1 MEQWNITIACVR
13 HPYRNLKVILF
24 GIIVIVIVKYALP
37 VLWVACESPSLVM
50 IQKGASAFIQK
61 QRE

>member
-1 MEQWNITIACVR
+1 MEQWHIIIAWN
-13 HPYRNLKVILF
+13 YDIVIVIF
-24 GIIVIVIVKYALP
+24 SGIIVIVIVKYALP
-37 VLWVACESPSLVM
+37 ELWVACASPSLVM

>member
-1 MEQWNITIACVR
+1 MEQWNIIIACN
-13 HPYRNLKVILF
+13 YDIVIVIF
-24 GIIVIVIVKYALP
+24 SGIIVIVIVKYALP